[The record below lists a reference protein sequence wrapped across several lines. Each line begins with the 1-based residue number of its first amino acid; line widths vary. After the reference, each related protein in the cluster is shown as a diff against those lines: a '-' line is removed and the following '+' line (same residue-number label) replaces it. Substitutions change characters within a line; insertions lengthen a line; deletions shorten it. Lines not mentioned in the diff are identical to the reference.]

1 MSALRGAIAAA
12 VACGAAT
19 ALAQQFQLT
28 EAQYDSWVTNGRG
41 KAEELV
47 EAQLT
52 AQIGRLDEACNL
64 SDDQRQKL
72 LLAGRGDLDRYLADV
87 AAVRTKLVG
96 QKYEQR
102 KLSEVYGEIRPLA
115 QRLEQ
120 GVLGAGSLFQKVK
133 SSVLD
138 DEQRAAYLR
147 WASERSSYHYRAK
160 LKLFVAALDQ
170 LAPMSG
176 EQRKRLVEL
185 LIDSTRPPN
194 RQSGSQLDW
203 WYVVVQAADAP
214 QDKLA
219 EILDNA
225 QLRSF
230 QQAVRQAPQFRQM
243 LKMQS
248 VVPFDE
254 EDGSALAAPPPAAP
268 VAAPAPVI
276 FQLKM
281 EIQ

>member
-28 EAQYDSWVTNGRG
+28 EAQFDSWVTNGRG

-47 EAQLT
+47 ESQLT
-52 AQIGRLDEACNL
+52 AQIGRFDEACNL

-138 DEQRAAYLR
+138 DGQRAAYQR

-194 RQSGSQLDW
+194 RQSASQLDW

-219 EILDNA
+219 EILDDA

-243 LKMQS
+243 LKMQN

-254 EDGSALAAPPPAAP
+254 EDGSAFAAPQPAAP